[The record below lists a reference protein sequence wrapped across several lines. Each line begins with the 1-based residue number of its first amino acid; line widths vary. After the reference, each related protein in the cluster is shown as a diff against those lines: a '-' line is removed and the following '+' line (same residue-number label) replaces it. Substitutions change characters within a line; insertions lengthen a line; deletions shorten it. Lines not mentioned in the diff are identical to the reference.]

1 MNKLNGIYL
10 VIDPSQNWE
19 DLFLKTQQALEGGV
33 KILQI
38 WDHWK
43 KEISREEKKT
53 FCSEIKKLATSFHV
67 PVILNE
73 DWELA
78 NETNLDGLHLDQI
91 PTNFDKIREALK
103 GKIVGLTVSNQ
114 EDLII
119 WAEKNQLSYISF
131 CSISPSNS
139 VDTCELVKPESIKK
153 ARKLTSLPIF
163 LSGGISLENLEK
175 LNRFT
180 YDGIAVISGILS
192 ANDPKIATQDYL
204 KKSKT
209 LA

>member
-1 MNKLNGIYL
+1 MNKLSGIYL

-19 DLFLKTQQALEGGV
+19 DLLLKTQQALEGGV

-43 KEISREEKKT
+43 KGISREEKKT

-91 PTNFDKIREALK
+91 PTNFDEIREALK
-103 GKIVGLTVSNQ
+103 GKILGLTVSNQ

-131 CSISPSNS
+131 CSVFPSNS